1 MVGHKPP
8 ILWSPEALGDI
19 DQLWDYHSR
28 IAGRAT
34 ADKIIREIAKVVA
47 TIDDYPF
54 AGAHATKSAR
64 VCVHSPLRLR
74 SYFIA

>member
-1 MVGHKPP
+1 M
-8 ILWSPEALGDI
+8 
-19 DQLWDYHSR
+19 R

-34 ADKIIREIAKVVA
+34 ADNIIREIAIVVA

-54 AGAHATKSAR
+54 AGRAR
-64 VCVHSPLRLR
+64 DEIRKVYVHSPLRLR